1 MSLLEITGLRHAF
14 GDNVLFQNADFALN
28 RGEHVGVVGPNG
40 AGKSTLIRIC
50 TGELVP
56 DAGRVVWQPQVRV
69 GYLDQQ
75 AAAEPSVT
83 MRDFLCSAFA
93 ELYAAEDEMLRL
105 YAQSA
110 QDAACLE
117 KAAALQTMLEQR
129 DFYGIDTKIEQVAS
143 GLGLTA
149 LGLARP
155 IGAMS
160 GGQRAKVIL
169 AKLLLEEPDVLLLDE
184 PTNFLDKAHVAW
196 LGDYLC
202 GLRGAFLVVSHDR
215 AFLQKIAGAVCDVEH
230 GRIAKYYGTYAEF
243 VKKKELLHADYVRR
257 YAAQQKKIEE
267 TEAFIRKNRAGI
279 KSKMARGRQKQL
291 DRMERLEAPEQ
302 AAARPSFRFQALPAP
317 SSEQLAVHRL
327 SVGYHYPVLSEISFS
342 VRGGEKIVVTGFNG
356 IGKSTLLKTLV
367 GAQPALAGSFAFSP
381 QAVIGYYAQDL
392 VWADPAR
399 TPAALVSDAFPALSA
414 KAVRRSLAQCGIS
427 AKHALQPVG
436 TLSGGEQ
443 AKVKLCMLALRPCS
457 FLILDEPTNHLDAQA
472 KEALQTALA
481 AFPGTVLL
489 VSHEAAFYRD
499 WAQRVLD
506 IGKTARGLR

>member
-83 MRDFLCSAFA
+83 MRDFLRSAFA

-105 YAQSA
+105 YARSA

-215 AFLQKIAGAVCDVEH
+215 AFLQKIAG
-230 GRIAKYYGTYAEF
+230 
-243 VKKKELLHADYVRR
+243 
-257 YAAQQKKIEE
+257 
-267 TEAFIRKNRAGI
+267 
-279 KSKMARGRQKQL
+279 
-291 DRMERLEAPEQ
+291 
-302 AAARPSFRFQALPAP
+302 
-317 SSEQLAVHRL
+317 
-327 SVGYHYPVLSEISFS
+327 
-342 VRGGEKIVVTGFNG
+342 
-356 IGKSTLLKTLV
+356 
-367 GAQPALAGSFAFSP
+367 
-381 QAVIGYYAQDL
+381 
-392 VWADPAR
+392 
-399 TPAALVSDAFPALSA
+399 
-414 KAVRRSLAQCGIS
+414 
-427 AKHALQPVG
+427 
-436 TLSGGEQ
+436 
-443 AKVKLCMLALRPCS
+443 
-457 FLILDEPTNHLDAQA
+457 
-472 KEALQTALA
+472 
-481 AFPGTVLL
+481 TVLL

>member
-83 MRDFLCSAFA
+83 MRDFLRSAFA

-105 YAQSA
+105 YARSA
-110 QDAACLE
+110 RDAACLE

-160 GGQRAKVIL
+160 GGQ
-169 AKLLLEEPDVLLLDE
+169 
-184 PTNFLDKAHVAW
+184 
-196 LGDYLC
+196 
-202 GLRGAFLVVSHDR
+202 
-215 AFLQKIAGAVCDVEH
+215 
-230 GRIAKYYGTYAEF
+230 
-243 VKKKELLHADYVRR
+243 
-257 YAAQQKKIEE
+257 
-267 TEAFIRKNRAGI
+267 
-279 KSKMARGRQKQL
+279 
-291 DRMERLEAPEQ
+291 
-302 AAARPSFRFQALPAP
+302 
-317 SSEQLAVHRL
+317 
-327 SVGYHYPVLSEISFS
+327 
-342 VRGGEKIVVTGFNG
+342 
-356 IGKSTLLKTLV
+356 
-367 GAQPALAGSFAFSP
+367 
-381 QAVIGYYAQDL
+381 
-392 VWADPAR
+392 
-399 TPAALVSDAFPALSA
+399 
-414 KAVRRSLAQCGIS
+414 
-427 AKHALQPVG
+427 
-436 TLSGGEQ
+436 

-489 VSHEAAFYRD
+489 VSHEAPFYRD
-499 WAQRVLD
+499 WAQRVQKKK
-506 IGKTARGLR
+506 KTARGLR

>member
-75 AAAEPSVT
+75 AAA
-83 MRDFLCSAFA
+83 
-93 ELYAAEDEMLRL
+93 
-105 YAQSA
+105 
-110 QDAACLE
+110 
-117 KAAALQTMLEQR
+117 
-129 DFYGIDTKIEQVAS
+129 
-143 GLGLTA
+143 
-149 LGLARP
+149 RP
-155 IGAMS
+155 
-160 GGQRAKVIL
+160 
-169 AKLLLEEPDVLLLDE
+169 
-184 PTNFLDKAHVAW
+184 N
-196 LGDYLC
+196 
-202 GLRGAFLVVSHDR
+202 
-215 AFLQKIAGAVCDVEH
+215 
-230 GRIAKYYGTYAEF
+230 
-243 VKKKELLHADYVRR
+243 
-257 YAAQQKKIEE
+257 
-267 TEAFIRKNRAGI
+267 
-279 KSKMARGRQKQL
+279 
-291 DRMERLEAPEQ
+291 
-302 AAARPSFRFQALPAP
+302 FRFQALPAP

-367 GAQPALAGSFAFSP
+367 GAQLALAGSFAFSP
-381 QAVIGYYAQDL
+381 QTVIGYYAQDL